1 MHVLTNVAIL
11 KEELLTQAHDV
22 VHHDHMGQAQLR
34 EVAETLGVHIK
45 RLVDASFGRPASKP
59 VKNGEEEGEA
69 EGGDAI
75 PSTSRDNCC
84 TDTTFSETGKEAAS
98 PAMLSKLFDLLKEL
112 NSSLEFE
119 KEAAK
124 DREKRLMIQIKK
136 LSPQVTELSAAL
148 ETAKA
153 EQEASERRITK
164 ILQDT
169 KSRIT
174 TNTANYY
181 YYYYYYYLEDSPTG

>member
-1 MHVLTNVAIL
+1 
-11 KEELLTQAHDV
+11 
-22 VHHDHMGQAQLR
+22 MGRGQLR
-34 EVAETLGVHIK
+34 GVAETLGVHINDSKTVSDIIK
-45 RLVDASFGRPASKP
+45 RLVDASFGRPTSKP

-112 NSSLEFE
+112 NSSLELE

-136 LSPQVTELSAAL
+136 LSTQVTELSAAL

-164 ILQDT
+164 SYKI
-169 KSRIT
+169 
-174 TNTANYY
+174 
-181 YYYYYYYLEDSPTG
+181 